1 MRNQNSIFTTLG
13 ASNHTLEEREQHD
26 YYATDPKAVELLLE
40 LEPFAPV
47 IWEPACGEGHISK
60 VLQAHGYQVISTD
73 LVYRGFG
80 DPEPLDFLKET
91 LDGFE
96 GDIIRTTEYE
106 KDTVSASSS
115 GKNYTSAFLSRSFY
129 IITDKQKYGVYI
141 AVCPI
146 DEKHGDGENLVG
158 VYNISINTLDYE
170 SGDIECNTANTIEI
184 ADHNCCVVSCYGDSS
199 SYIVAQTGNK
209 YEVIDIYRIIN
220 PQSIVKYNDITAWN
234 SRDFLSFK
242 EKFGAPYAE
251 SLDND
256 KEHVL
261 ADVYMYEISDSNKY
275 AIVAVGRDDG
285 SINALSVKDID
296 SQWSEDN
303 KYEYIL
309 KNE

>member
-1 MRNQNSIFTTLG
+1 M
-13 ASNHTLEEREQHD
+13 
-26 YYATDPKAVELLLE
+26 K
-40 LEPFAPV
+40 
-47 IWEPACGEGHISK
+47 K
-60 VLQAHGYQVISTD
+60 VISLISSLA
-73 LVYRGFG
+73 LVISMSSCAI
-80 DPEPLDFLKET
+80 KET
-91 LDGFE
+91 PIINGVEYKYNDQFYADTVDHLLTYIDDGDKDGVKSLLCNGLKNSDGIDADIQALIDGFE

-106 KDTVSASSS
+106 KDTVNASSS

-146 DEKHGDGENLVG
+146 DEKHDDGEDLVG

-184 ADHNCCVVSCYGDSS
+184 ADHNCCVASGYGDSS

-220 PQSIVKYNDITAWN
+220 PQSIVKYDDITAWN
-234 SRDFLSFK
+234 SRDFPSFK

-261 ADVYMYEISDSNKY
+261 ADVYMYKISDSSKY

-296 SQWSEDN
+296 SRWSEDN

-309 KNE
+309 ENE